1 MLKNLTKFMIKNYSL
16 DLGSQTLKIE
26 IGKLAGQANGAVTA
40 RLGDTVVLS
49 TAVMS
54 KNQKVGADYMPL
66 TVDYEEKFY
75 ARGKILGSRFM
86 RREGRPSEEAI
97 LNARLIDRAIRPLF
111 NQSMRNE
118 IQIVSTVL
126 SVDEKNDPDVVAMIA
141 SSIALLVSNIPW
153 GGPIAAVRLGCN
165 NSNWILN
172 PSFEDREACIADLVV
187 SVSADM
193 KINMVEAGGSE
204 INEEELVKGFEFA
217 QDGLKNIIEFSKK
230 IAQDFNTPKI
240 AAVLEATDTEL
251 EENVNKFLNKDDL
264 LFNAVYEVKK
274 SERSAGLEKLKEDL
288 KTYIAGIDLHAPAH
302 ANAGGQT
309 GELKV
314 SMADTL
320 LEKAIDEMV
329 HKNIMAKELR
339 PDGRK
344 LDELRNLNSEIGF
357 LPRTHGSGLF
367 MRGETQVLSALTL
380 GAPSDVLLIEG
391 MIISKKK
398 RFMHQYNFPPYSVGE
413 TGRMGGSG
421 RREIGHGALAEKAL
435 EPVIP
440 KKEDF
445 PYVIRVVSEVL
456 SSNGSSSMA
465 STCASTLAL
474 MDAGVPIKK
483 PVAGIAMGLIMGPAS
498 TKASAGKQETRDK
511 GQVDYRILTDIQ
523 GPEDHYGDMDFK
535 IAGTRDGVT
544 ALQMDVKING
554 IDINIL
560 KDVLAAGKIAR
571 LQILD
576 HMEKT
581 IAEPKKEL
589 SPLAPR
595 IITIQI
601 HPDKI
606 REVIGPGGKVINDI
620 IAKTGAAIDIE
631 DDGLVFI
638 TAENEKS
645 GLEAKT
651 MVEEIIKEYK
661 VGEIIE
667 GKVVQIL
674 DFGAIVEFGRNRDG
688 MIHISELA
696 SRRVEKV
703 TDIVNVGD
711 EVKVKIKRIE
721 GGKISL
727 SLKDMVGR

>member
-1 MLKNLTKFMIKNYSL
+1 MSEIKNYSL
-16 DLGSQTLKIE
+16 EIGGQVLKVE
-26 IGKLAGQANGAVTA
+26 TGKLANQANGAVTV
-40 RLGDTVVLS
+40 RLGDTVVLA
-49 TAVMS
+49 TVVMS
-54 KNQKVGADYMPL
+54 KNQKVGIDYMPL

-75 ARGKILGSRFM
+75 ARGKILGSRFI

-111 NQSMRNE
+111 NQKIRNE
-118 IQIVSTVL
+118 IQIVSTVI
-126 SVDEKNDPDVVAMIA
+126 SVDEKNDPDVIAMIA
-141 SSIALLVSNIPW
+141 SSIALLISDIPW
-153 GGPIAAVRLGCN
+153 DGPIAALRIGCN
-165 NSNWILN
+165 NSKWVLN
-172 PSFEDREACIADLVV
+172 PSFEERETCIADLVV
-187 SVSADM
+187 SVSADL
-193 KINMVEAGGSE
+193 KINMIEAGGSE

-217 QDGLKNIIEFSKK
+217 ESALKNIIEFSKK
-230 IAQDFNTPKI
+230 IASDFNTPKTTLI
-240 AAVLEATDTEL
+240 LEEINSEL
-251 EENVNKFLNKDDL
+251 EEIVNKFLNEDEALYK
-264 LFNAVYEVKK
+264 AVYKTKK
-274 SERSAGLEKLKEDL
+274 SQRLMNLEKLKEEL
-288 KTYIAGIDLHAPAH
+288 KKYIAGIDE
-302 ANAGGQT
+302 T
-309 GELKV
+309 KV
-314 SMADTL
+314 KMAESL
-320 LEKAIDEMV
+320 LEKEIDALV
-329 HKNIMAKELR
+329 HKNIMESELR
-339 PDGRK
+339 PDGRS
-344 LDELRNLNSEIGF
+344 LNEVRDLNSEIGF

-367 MRGETQVLSALTL
+367 ERGETQVLSALTL
-380 GAPSDVLLIEG
+380 GAPSDVLIIQG
-391 MIISKKK
+391 MIISRKK
-398 RFMHQYNFPPYSVGE
+398 RFISQYNFPPYSVGE
-413 TGRMGGSG
+413 TGRVGAPG

-445 PYVIRVVSEVL
+445 PYVIRIVSEVL

-474 MDAGVPIKK
+474 MDGGVPIKK
-483 PVAGIAMGLIMGPAS
+483 PVAGIAMGLIMATEVGEN
-498 TKASAGKQETRDK
+498 KYK
-511 GQVDYRILTDIQ
+511 ILTDIQ

-544 ALQMDVKING
+544 ALQMDVKISG
-554 IDINIL
+554 IDTKIL
-560 KDVLAAGKIAR
+560 KEVLEAGKIAR
-571 LQILD
+571 LHILE
-576 HMEKT
+576 HMGKT

-589 SPLAPR
+589 SHLAPR

-631 DDGLVFI
+631 DDGSVFI

-651 MVEEIIKEYK
+651 MVEEIIKEYR
-661 VGEIIE
+661 VGDIIE

-696 SRRVEKV
+696 NRRVEKV
-703 TDIVNVGD
+703 TDMVDIGD
-711 EVKVKIKRIE
+711 EVKVKIKRVE

-727 SLKDMVGR
+727 SLKDVNR

>member
-1 MLKNLTKFMIKNYSL
+1 MKDIKQYSL
-16 DLGSQTLKIE
+16 ELVPPSEGQAGQTLKVE
-26 IGKLAGQANGAVTA
+26 IGKLAGQANGAVTV
-40 RLGDTVVLS
+40 RLGDTVVLA
-49 TAVMS
+49 TVVIS
-54 KNQKVGADYMPL
+54 KSQKIGIDYMPL

-111 NQSMRNE
+111 NQNIRNE
-118 IQIVSTVL
+118 IQIVATVL

-141 SSIALLVSNIPW
+141 SSITLLISDIPW
-153 GGPIAAVRLGCN
+153 NGPIAALRIGC
-165 NSNWILN
+165 SDSKWVLN
-172 PSFEDREACIADLVV
+172 PSFLEREACIADLVV
-187 SVSADM
+187 SVSSDL
-193 KINMVEAGGSE
+193 KINMIEAGGSE

-217 QDGLKNIIEFSKK
+217 QKGLKSIIEFSKK
-230 IAQDFNTPKI
+230 IAKDFNTPKTTLI
-240 AAVLEATDTEL
+240 IEEIDREL
-251 EENVNKFLNKDDL
+251 EKNVNKFLNKDEAL
-264 LFNAVYEVKK
+264 YNAVYEIKK
-274 SERSAGLEKLKEDL
+274 SQRLINLEKIKEEL
-288 KTYIAGIDLHAPAH
+288 IKYITGIDLPAQ
-302 ANAGGQT
+302 AG
-309 GELKV
+309 ESKV
-314 SMADTL
+314 KMAEIY

-329 HKNIMAKELR
+329 HKNIMEKELR

-344 LDELRNLNSEIGF
+344 LDEVRDLNSEIGF

-367 MRGETQVLSALTL
+367 ERGETQVLSALTL
-380 GAPSDVLLIEG
+380 GAPSDVLIIQG

-398 RFMHQYNFPPYSVGE
+398 RFISQYNFPPYSVGE
-413 TGRMGGSG
+413 TGRIGNPG
-421 RREIGHGALAEKAL
+421 RREVGHGALAEKAL

-474 MDAGVPIKK
+474 MDGGVPIKK
-483 PVAGIAMGLIMGPAS
+483 PVAGIAMGLIMGPTSAE
-498 TKASAGKQETRDK
+498 ASAGKQNTNYK
-511 GQVDYRILTDIQ
+511 ILTDIQ

-554 IDINIL
+554 IDIKIL
-560 KDVLAAGKIAR
+560 KDVLDAGKIAR
-571 LQILD
+571 LHILD
-576 HMEKT
+576 HMGKT

-651 MVEEIIKEYK
+651 MVEEIIKEYR
-661 VGEIIE
+661 VGDIIE

-696 SRRVEKV
+696 NRRVEKV
-703 TDIVNVGD
+703 TDIVDVGD
-711 EVKVKIKRIE
+711 EVKVKIKRVE

-727 SLKDMVGR
+727 SLKDMGK

>member
-1 MLKNLTKFMIKNYSL
+1 MSEIKKYSL
-16 DLGSQTLKIE
+16 ELGDQTLQIE

-40 RLGDTVVLS
+40 RLGDTVVLA
-49 TAVMS
+49 TAVIS
-54 KNQKVGADYMPL
+54 KNQKAGVDYMPL

-111 NQSMRNE
+111 NQSIRNE

-126 SVDEKNDPDVVAMIA
+126 SVDEKNDPDIVAMIA

-153 GGPIAAVRLGCN
+153 GGPIAALRIGCS
-165 NSNWILN
+165 NSNWVLN
-172 PSFEDREACIADLVV
+172 PSFEDRESCIADLVV
-187 SVSADM
+187 SVSSDL
-193 KINMVEAGGSE
+193 KINMIEAGGSE
-204 INEEELVKGFEFA
+204 INEKELVKGFQFA
-217 QDGLKNIIEFSKK
+217 ESALKNIIEFSKK
-230 IAQDFNTPKI
+230 IANDFNTPKS
-240 AAVLEATDTEL
+240 AVALEEIDTEL
-251 EENVNKFLNKDDL
+251 EETVHVFLHKEDL
-264 LFNAVYEVKK
+264 LSKAVYEVKK
-274 SERSAGLEKLKEDL
+274 LERVTSLEKLKEEL
-288 KTYIAGIDLHAPAH
+288 KVYIAGIDE
-302 ANAGGQT
+302 T
-309 GELKV
+309 KV
-314 SMADTL
+314 KIAESF
-320 LEKAIDEMV
+320 LEKEIDALV
-329 HKNIMAKELR
+329 HKNIMEKEQR
-339 PDGRK
+339 PDGRS
-344 LDELRNLNSEIGF
+344 LDEVRDLNSEIGF

-367 MRGETQVLSALTL
+367 KRGETQVLSALTL

-391 MIISKKK
+391 MIISRKK

-483 PVAGIAMGLIMGPAS
+483 PVAGIAMGLIMENS
-498 TKASAGKQETRDK
+498 SK
-511 GQVDYRILTDIQ
+511 GQIQNTKYKILTDIQ

-554 IDINIL
+554 IDIKIL
-560 KDVLAAGKIAR
+560 KEVLEAGKIAR
-571 LQILD
+571 LHILD
-576 HMEKT
+576 HMGKT

-651 MVEEIIKEYK
+651 MVLEIIKEYR
-661 VGEIIE
+661 VGDVIE
-667 GKVVQIL
+667 GRVVQIL

-703 TDIVNVGD
+703 TDIVDVGD
-711 EVKVKIKRIE
+711 EVKVKIKRVE

-727 SLKDMVGR
+727 SLKDLP

>member
-1 MLKNLTKFMIKNYSL
+1 MVKKYSL
-16 DLGSQTLKIE
+16 ELGDQTLKIE

-54 KNQKVGADYMPL
+54 KNQKVGVDYMPL

-111 NQSMRNE
+111 NQSIRNE

-126 SVDEKNDPDVVAMIA
+126 SVDEKNDPDTLAMIA
-141 SSIALLVSNIPW
+141 SSIALLISDIPW
-153 GGPIAAVRLGCN
+153 GGPIAALRIGCRD
-165 NSNWILN
+165 SKWVLN
-172 PSFEDREACIADLVV
+172 PSFEDREACIADLVI
-187 SVSADM
+187 SASSDL
-193 KINMVEAGGSE
+193 KINMIEAGGSE

-217 QDGLKNIIEFSKK
+217 QGALKNIIEFSKK
-230 IAQDFNTPKI
+230 IADDFNTPKA
-240 AAVLEATDTEL
+240 AAVLEAADSEL
-251 EENVNKFLNKDDL
+251 EEIVNKFLNKDGL
-264 LFNAVYEVKK
+264 LSKAVYEIKK
-274 SERSAGLEKLKEDL
+274 SERLMNLEKLKEDL
-288 KTYIAGIDLHAPAH
+288 KTHVAGID
-302 ANAGGQT
+302 
-309 GELKV
+309 EKKIK
-314 SMADTL
+314 MAENY
-320 LEKAIDEMV
+320 LEKAVDEMV
-329 HKNIMAKELR
+329 HRNIMEHEQR

-344 LDELRNLNSEIGF
+344 LDQVRDLNSEIGF

-367 MRGETQVLSALTL
+367 QRGETQVLSALTL
-380 GAPSDVLLIEG
+380 GAPSDVLIIEG

-398 RFMHQYNFPPYSVGE
+398 RFISQYNFPPYSVGE
-413 TGRMGGSG
+413 TGRIGNPG
-421 RREIGHGALAEKAL
+421 RREVGHGALAEKAL

-465 STCASTLAL
+465 SACASTLAL
-474 MDAGVPIKK
+474 MDGGVPIKK

-498 TKASAGKQETRDK
+498 AKALASPKPTAKRGSAGKQK
-511 GQVDYRILTDIQ
+511 ANYKILTDIQ

-560 KDVLAAGKIAR
+560 KDVLAAGKKAR
-571 LQILD
+571 IQILD
-576 HMEKT
+576 RMLET

-595 IITIQI
+595 IITIKI
-601 HPDKI
+601 NPDKI

-631 DDGLVFI
+631 DDGTVFI

-645 GLEAKT
+645 GLLAKN
-651 MVEEIIKEYK
+651 MVLEIIKEYK
-661 VGEIIE
+661 IGEIIE
-667 GKVVQIL
+667 GEVVQIL
-674 DFGAIVEFGRNRDG
+674 DFGAIVEFGKKDG

-696 SRRVEKV
+696 NRRVEKV
-703 TDIVNVGD
+703 TDVVDVGD
-711 EVKVKIKRIE
+711 KVKVKIKRIE
-721 GGKISL
+721 NGKISL
-727 SLKDMVGR
+727 SLKDVFDRE